1 MSRNILL
8 ARPHPFIVAEMKPFL
23 EQNGYSPRK
32 VDTLADI
39 PGSTSGAAGAIIS
52 LAVVSS
58 IGESAETVFNALRK
72 SAPRLPVLFASIIDF
87 AAAKST
93 LERLAKNAGFTGA
106 ILGIDAASESNPAL
120 GKPDTFLFLNKDDL
134 VSPEQRAL
142 ATRIIK
148 RHFR

>member
-8 ARPHPFIVAEMKPFL
+8 ARPHPFIVSEMKPFL

-32 VDTLADI
+32 VDTLADL
-39 PGSTSGAAGAIIS
+39 PGSTAGASGAIIS
-52 LAVVSS
+52 LAVVSA
-58 IGESAETVFNALRK
+58 IGESAETVFAALRK
-72 SAPRLPVLFASIIDF
+72 VAPGMPVLFASIIDF

-93 LERLAKNAGFTGA
+93 MERLAKNAGLTGA
-106 ILGIDAASESNPAL
+106 IFGIDAAIESNPAL

-134 VSPEQRAL
+134 VSPERRSL
-142 ATRIIK
+142 AARIIK